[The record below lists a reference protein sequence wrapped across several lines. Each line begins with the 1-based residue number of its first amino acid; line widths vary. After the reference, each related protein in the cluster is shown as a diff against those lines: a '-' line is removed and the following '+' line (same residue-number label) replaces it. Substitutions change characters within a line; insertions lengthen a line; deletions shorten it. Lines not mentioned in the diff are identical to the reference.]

1 MLEKLRELK
10 QKLII
15 FTHYPNMIQILRR
28 FVKDLGLAC
37 FNIEEGNSI
46 DSILR
51 FNNMDGQ
58 AIFLLNLDL
67 NQDENQHLTKFDL
80 SKIQNIV
87 IFDQSTDP
95 DYDILSIL
103 KQSQLQI
110 TIKITIYRFL
120 VENSIEEIMYRRVQ
134 ASREVC
140 RALFTNSGEM
150 HS

>member
-1 MLEKLRELK
+1 MQQQLLSGKLIILQQMLEKLRELK

-67 NQDENQHLTKFDL
+67 N
-80 SKIQNIV
+80 
-87 IFDQSTDP
+87 
-95 DYDILSIL
+95 
-103 KQSQLQI
+103 
-110 TIKITIYRFL
+110 
-120 VENSIEEIMYRRVQ
+120 
-134 ASREVC
+134 
-140 RALFTNSGEM
+140 
-150 HS
+150 